1 MFVYLNFFKDLFFFS
16 AFAFSESVCK
26 VMRFIW
32 NFQIFREKFFK
43 FFFGAILALLQ
54 TSKIRYLESTE
65 KGLSEPSSFYQH
77 VIALARFPLESGCKS
92 RRFLRICKTLCKL
105 FSNKFCNLHIN
116 HWLSNMLYSRIFL
129 LHFKKATEWYI
140 LNIRV
145 RVRPPF
151 FQVKKTVC
159 SQFIIQMKKLY
170 YIKEKHSAH
179 KW

>member
-1 MFVYLNFFKDLFFFS
+1 MKLPNFSRKIFQVFFRSRSRSLTQQQGKILGINRKKIFKNPFL
-16 AFAFSESVCK
+16 
-26 VMRFIW
+26 
-32 NFQIFREKFFK
+32 
-43 FFFGAILALLQ
+43 
-54 TSKIRYLESTE
+54 
-65 KGLSEPSSFYQH
+65 YQH

-92 RRFLRICKTLCKL
+92 RRFLRICKTLYKL

-116 HWLSNMLYSRIFL
+116 HWLSNMLYSRILF
-129 LHFKKATEWYI
+129 FIFQNVTEWYI

-151 FQVKKTVC
+151 FQVKKSVC